1 MFALIPP
8 ALLPPLAADPGR
20 LLWAIPTAAA
30 ISLVYTASR
39 YEDAAVIW
47 RRSAGMFVKT
57 LLFLAAVFAALYL
70 LSYNL

>member
-1 MFALIPP
+1 MPTGSML